1 MRNRYFK
8 VVTKCGHVGRYNCIW
23 INFAIVAE
31 SKQQAADKVREEGR
45 VKRNHKDFIKE
56 IQEISFEEFME
67 LKAQNDAD
75 PYLHCKNIQ
84 EQNQI
89 VGFEERISVDEY
101 NLAKLEKP
109 TSKRASAKFR
119 KKKAKAKERSYTY
132 CKYEFYEMEYA
143 I

>member
-1 MRNRYFK
+1 MKKYFSVK
-8 VVTKCGHVGRYNCIW
+8 TKCGHVGRYNCIW

-31 SKQQAADKVREEGR
+31 SKQQVADKVREEGR

-84 EQNQI
+84 EQNRI

-132 CKYEFYEMEYA
+132 CKYEVYEMEYA

>member
-8 VVTKCGHVGRYNCIW
+8 VVAKCGHVGRYNCIW

-56 IQEISFEEFME
+56 N
-67 LKAQNDAD
+67 L
-75 PYLHCKNIQ
+75 
-84 EQNQI
+84 I
-89 VGFEERISVDEY
+89 V
-101 NLAKLEKP
+101 KMK
-109 TSKRASAKFR
+109 
-119 KKKAKAKERSYTY
+119 
-132 CKYEFYEMEYA
+132 MEY